1 MRVYCGLASA
11 GDRLTAA
18 VVDDGGRVAALQQVP
33 DTAAGYAEALT
44 LLAER
49 ADTAD
54 PRCVPIACDA
64 PDRVVPRLM
73 VAAGRTACYVD
84 SSTVESLAAAE
95 PPDAADDARRAVA
108 MARGLYAGALHA
120 TGQPPAA
127 EFAPLRP
134 ALSAHGALTAAR
146 SSAVAALRQ
155 VLRELYPAALR
166 AFPDPGS
173 DTPLALLDALP
184 DPSQVG
190 RDQDESVVARLATA
204 GYADAAEALAALR
217 QAVTD
222 TPVPQPPVA
231 AVGATV
237 RQAVAAVLACSTA
250 ADALIREVAERL
262 SAEVTEPVSTPP
274 VHARPQPDAE
284 LTAEWSTATTMP
296 IDPFRPGVPE
306 PSWTPP
312 APPRPVSGAPLTSRG
327 RGPKLP
333 SRPIRPVMAPAGED
347 TTLQLRG
354 KRRAAERDELVPAE
368 PVPEPDA
375 ATANEQTAERPT
387 LPGEP
392 EPPRLDFSTD
402 FQPTVLLD
410 DGEPTPPTLHPVQQ
424 NGSAPDGLA
433 PADDPLTADDP
444 LAPAGGASVTAL
456 SDRSHG
462 RSRRAETASR
472 SRRRSRSSEPSARTV
487 SAGPPPVEE
496 SDGDSEL
503 LIFAAARSAWFA
515 GEQAE
520 MTWENLSDEGWRAAE
535 AASRPAVGQNTES
548 GLPRRVPQANL
559 VPGSPLDEAAPAP
572 IARDASQLAAQTAG
586 YFRGWQRGRRSTGHE
601 QPEQA
606 VSSGSFSSARS

>member
-1 MRVYCGLASA
+1 VYCGLASA

-49 ADTAD
+49 ADTAE

-84 SSTVESLAAAE
+84 SSTVETLAAAE

-120 TGQPPAA
+120 ASQSPAA

-146 SSAVAALRQ
+146 SAAVAALRQ

-173 DTPLALLDALP
+173 GTPLALLDALP
-184 DPSQVG
+184 DPAQIA

-262 SAEVTEPVSTPP
+262 SAEAADPVSAPP
-274 VHARPQPDAE
+274 ARTRPQPDAE
-284 LTAEWSTATTMP
+284 LTAEWSTASTMP
-296 IDPFRPGVPE
+296 IDPFRPGVPGS
-306 PSWTPP
+306 SWTPP
-312 APPRPVSGAPLTSRG
+312 APSRPVSAAPLTSRG

-354 KRRAAERDELVPAE
+354 KRRAPEPDELVPAE
-368 PVPEPDA
+368 PAPEPAPAGGPD
-375 ATANEQTAERPT
+375 EQTAERPT

-424 NGSAPDGLA
+424 DGSAVGHGL
-433 PADDPLTADDP
+433 PADDPLTADP

-462 RSRRAETASR
+462 RTRRTETASR
-472 SRRRSRSSEPSARTV
+472 SRRRSRSPEPSTRTV

-586 YFRGWQRGRRSTGHE
+586 YFRGWQRGRRSAGHE

>member
-120 TGQPPAA
+120 ASQSPAP

-184 DPSQVG
+184 DPAQVG
-190 RDQDESVVARLATA
+190 RDRDESVVARLATA
-204 GYADAAEALAALR
+204 GYADAAEALDALR

-237 RQAVAAVLACSTA
+237 RQAVAAVLACDTA
-250 ADALIREVAERL
+250 AGALIREVAERL
-262 SAEVTEPVSTPP
+262 PTEGVEPDAATPP
-274 VHARPQPDAE
+274 ARPQPDTE
-284 LTAEWSTATTMP
+284 LTAEWATATTMP

-312 APPRPVSGAPLTSRG
+312 PARPVSAAPLTSRG

-354 KRRAAERDELVPAE
+354 KRRAAEREELVPAE
-368 PVPEPDA
+368 PVAEPTPA
-375 ATANEQTAERPT
+375 STANEQTAERPT

-410 DGEPTPPTLHPVQQ
+410 EGEPTPPTLHPVQQ
-424 NGSAPDGLA
+424 SGPAADPLA
-433 PADDPLTADDP
+433 PTDDPLTADDP

-462 RSRRAETASR
+462 RSRRTETASR
-472 SRRRSRSSEPSARTV
+472 SRRRSRGAEPSTRNAA
-487 SAGPPPVEE
+487 AGPPPVEE

-559 VPGSPLDEAAPAP
+559 VPGSPLDEATPAP

-586 YFRGWQRGRRSTGHE
+586 YFRGWQRGRRSAGHE